1 MQSIQRF
8 VVACSAIF
16 IAATTGCTSTT
27 STISGTIQQESF
39 PAPVTKI
46 TVRTEKADRVVP
58 VDAAGK
64 FQLVL
69 QQGAEYQFL
78 FSVNGKEMPL
88 IARSIAGRLDTTVQ
102 VRSGGAKV
110 DMGNV
115 TYFAGQ
121 SATAL
126 SIPPP
131 LATAEAAATCEEED
145 DNEEDGDN
153 NQCENGLDPNGNACD
168 GGPAANQDDGQV
180 EETDSQSSDEMAL
193 PQYNLPGELGCEEED
208 DDEETDD
215 D

>member
-1 MQSIQRF
+1 MQSSQRL
-8 VVACSAIF
+8 F
-16 IAATTGCTSTT
+16 IASCAVLVAMAVGCTSTT

-46 TVRTEKADRVVP
+46 TVRSDKGDTVVP
-58 VDAAGK
+58 VDATGK
-64 FQLVL
+64 FALVL

-78 FSVNGKEMPL
+78 FSTEGKATPL
-88 IARSIAGRLDTTVQ
+88 IARAVAGRLDTTVR

-121 SATAL
+121 RATDL
-126 SIPPP
+126 SVPPP
-131 LATAEAAATCEEED
+131 LASAEAAATCED
-145 DNEEDGDN
+145 VDEEDGDN

-168 GGPAANQDDGQV
+168 GGPGANQDDAQI

-193 PQYNLPGELGCEEED
+193 PQYNLPSEMGCED
-208 DDEETDD
+208 DDDDDDDETDD